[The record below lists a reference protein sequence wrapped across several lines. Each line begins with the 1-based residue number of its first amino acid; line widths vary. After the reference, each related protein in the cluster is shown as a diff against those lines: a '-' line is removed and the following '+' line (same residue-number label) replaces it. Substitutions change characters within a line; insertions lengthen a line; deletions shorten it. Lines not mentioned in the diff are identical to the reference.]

1 MKQKQIINLYKMRNK
16 PKYNFFKN
24 TSYALQGIANL
35 IKTEMSFKIELF
47 LAIIL
52 IPIIIFIDVKLIY
65 KIVMFT
71 TLMGVII
78 AEIINSAIERIVDL
92 ITANHNDLAKSAKDI
107 GSALVFVSI
116 ITFTVVWG
124 MVMWDIVDL

>member
-1 MKQKQIINLYKMRNK
+1 MRNK

-107 GSALVFVSI
+107 GSALDRKSTRLNSSHSSVSR
-116 ITFTVVWG
+116 
-124 MVMWDIVDL
+124 MPSSA